1 MAAQPTLSTTC
12 YLTLTP
18 RWNRS
23 GRITGF
29 EVDSVRKTRPTVG
42 ARGQGG
48 IVVTLGITMPKAAFE
63 PLAPQVDITV
73 PEGSYDIHP
82 VVTVHEPEITD
93 GGEA

>member
-1 MAAQPTLSTTC
+1 MPAKLTTTA

-23 GRITGF
+23 GQITGF
-29 EVDSVRKTRPTVG
+29 EVDGVRKTKPTVG

-48 IVVTLGITMPKAAFE
+48 IVVTLGITMPRAAFE
-63 PLAPQVDITV
+63 PLAPQVEITV

-82 VVTVHEPEITD
+82 EVVVHESDDD
-93 GGEA
+93 GAV